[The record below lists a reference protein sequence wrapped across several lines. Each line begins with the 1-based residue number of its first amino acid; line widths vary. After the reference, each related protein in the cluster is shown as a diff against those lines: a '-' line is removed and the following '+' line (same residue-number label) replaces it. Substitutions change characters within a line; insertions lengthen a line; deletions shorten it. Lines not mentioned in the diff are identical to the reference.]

1 MNQPEIFE
9 GVPLGDDLDEI
20 IFTQLKTGKYGRF
33 ATHVQTAD
41 APDMTNGDWVKR
53 ALKATSPDTQLRILY
68 ALEKAIIHDDM
79 KIRAEAL
86 VIFPLDRVSLNHLI
100 HTVVTNLDKFTR
112 VRHDFDPNDR
122 FTRGI
127 DFVITIA
134 KQPRVPPALLL
145 NYFREL
151 LAHPD
156 FVGRALP
163 VVAKMRPDWLAKK
176 AESYLGTK
184 VNADGGR
191 WDVVVQNC
199 KDPEILTTMIKNLQ
213 TATPESLEKLR
224 QAIQKYIVNEP
235 YREDLVHYDA
245 EREALLALI
254 SQRERKMATFQ
265 DLQSHLNQARTTGDL
280 TPVINGLKSLF
291 GVDDIHPSVVNYLE
305 QVRLDAVP
313 NKPFHNTQWGELAK
327 HCLTYKAIFGE
338 KLFAEVDDYFPA
350 ILIAGSF
357 ASFGFYVMVES
368 GAVVVMN
375 SDSAVEIGSDLY
387 EGDLSTFHEALLADY
402 SAFNIDHFLTIKR
415 AFADTPDEDFS
426 DLDPKEFFTKLAGA
440 LRWDLKKL
448 YDNRYHSAFDWML
461 DITEENDD
469 LLQSLAES

>member
-1 MNQPEIFE
+1 MSQPELFE
-9 GVPLGDDLDEI
+9 GVPLGDDLDQI

-41 APDMTNGDWVKR
+41 APDMTNGDWLKR
-53 ALKATSPDTQLRILY
+53 ALNATSPNTQLRILG

-86 VIFPLDRVSLNHLI
+86 VIFPLDRVSLPDLI
-100 HTVVTNLDKFTR
+100 NTVIKHLDKFAR
-112 VRHDFDPNDR
+112 VRHEFDPQDR

-151 LAHPD
+151 LVHPD

-176 AESYLGTK
+176 AQSYLGAS
-184 VNADGGR
+184 VNADGSR

-199 KDPEILTTMIKNLQ
+199 KDPEILTTMIKNLE
-213 TATPESLEKLR
+213 TSTPESLGKLR

-235 YREDLVHYDA
+235 YREDLVYYDA

-254 SQRERKMATFQ
+254 SQVEQKMATSQ
-265 DLQSHLNQARTTGDL
+265 DLQKTLTTGNL
-280 TPVINGLKSLF
+280 ASVIDGLKLLL
-291 GVDDIHPSVVNYLE
+291 GVTDIHPSVVNYLE
-305 QVRLDAVP
+305 QWRTNAIP
-313 NKPFHNTQWGELAK
+313 NKPFYLTKWGEIAK
-327 HCLTYKAIFGE
+327 HCLTYETVFRIDGAG
-338 KLFAEVDDYFPA
+338 YFPA

-357 ASFGFYVMVES
+357 MSIEFYLMVES
-368 GAVVVMN
+368 GAVVVMH
-375 SDSAVEIGSDLY
+375 SDSTTEIGGDLY
-387 EGDLSTFHEALLADY
+387 DGDLTAFQEALLADY
-402 SAFNIDHFLTIKR
+402 STFNIDQFLAIKR
-415 AFADTPDEDFS
+415 AFADTPDEDLS
-426 DLDPKEFFTKLAGA
+426 DLDPKAFFTKLATA
-440 LRWDLKKL
+440 LGWEMKNL
-448 YDNRYHSAFDWML
+448 YFYRNHPAFEWMNG
-461 DITEENDD
+461 IAEIND
-469 LLQSLAES
+469 SLFKELAGK

>member
-199 KDPEILTTMIKNLQ
+199 KDPEILTTMIKNLE
-213 TATPESLEKLR
+213 TSTPESFGKLR

-254 SQRERKMATFQ
+254 SQKERQMGTFQ
-265 DLQSHLNQARTTGDL
+265 DLQNQLNQAQMTGDL
-280 TPVINGLKSLF
+280 SPVIDGLKSLL
-291 GVDDIHPSVVNYLE
+291 GVKDIHPSVVNYLE
-305 QVRLDAVP
+305 QLRTNAIP
-313 NKPFHNTQWGELAK
+313 NKPFYLTTWGEIAK
-327 HCLTYKAIFGE
+327 HCLTYKTVFRIDGAG
-338 KLFAEVDDYFPA
+338 YFPA

-357 ASFGFYVMVES
+357 MSIEFYLMVES
-368 GAVVVMN
+368 GAVVVMH
-375 SDSAVEIGSDLY
+375 SDSTTEIGGDLY
-387 EGDLSTFHEALLADY
+387 EDELSDFHEALLADY
-402 SAFNIDHFLTIKR
+402 SVFNIDQFLAIKR
-415 AFADTPDEDFS
+415 AFADMPDEDLS
-426 DLDPKEFFTKLAGA
+426 DLEPETFFTTLASA
-440 LRWDLKKL
+440 LGWDLKKL

-461 DITEENDD
+461 DIIEENDD
-469 LLQSLAES
+469 LFQSLVES